1 MSKTFFSTK
10 TNTGVIAVCV
20 IAVTIFTVYVAASI
34 TVLANA
40 EQIQGQDTITII
52 PGASDKN
59 NPVFFDITY
68 YPIQVGKELRWYNAD
83 DVNHKIIISNDNET
97 TPAGIENKKIF
108 ESGDIKPKASFM
120 YKFDK
125 EGTYRFSSP
134 TYPWMH
140 GNVIVSNDISTTAI
154 TNNLN
159 NSVAIQLSWYPAKPK
174 VVVGPEGQEEQQAH
188 FIIKFINEKT
198 NKIQE
203 HIDYRL
209 VIYDQ
214 SNKSVFEQGLHS
226 GWGIEQAA
234 YKFTTPGNYRAE
246 VTINYILFAPVTP
259 DVGKFNIVAIK

>member
-1 MSKTFFSTK
+1 MS
-10 TNTGVIAVCV
+10 NTVPSLAIPVIRSIIV
-20 IAVTIFTVYVAASI
+20 IISIICIFTVSVVVSTY
-34 TVLANA
+34 A
-40 EQIQGQDTITII
+40 EQQQGQDIITII

-59 NPVFFDITY
+59 NPAFFDITY
-68 YPIQVGKELRWYNAD
+68 YPIQVGKEVRWYNAD
-83 DVNHKIIISNDNET
+83 DISHKIIISSGNET

-108 ESGDIKPKASFM
+108 ESGDIKPKTSFP

-140 GNVIVSNDISTTAI
+140 GNIIASNDISTTAM

-174 VVVGPEGQEEQQAH
+174 VGIVEGAEGLQQTH
-188 FIIKFINEKT
+188 FTIKFINEKT

-203 HIDYRL
+203 HIDYQF

-214 SNKSVFEQGLHS
+214 NNKSVFEQRLHS
-226 GWGIEQAA
+226 GWGAEQAA
-234 YKFTTPGNYRAE
+234 YKFMATGNYRAE
-246 VTINYILFAPVTP
+246 VTINYILFTPVTP
-259 DVGKFNIVAIK
+259 DVAKFNIVVT

>member
-1 MSKTFFSTK
+1 MSKTFFSAK
-10 TNTGVIAVCV
+10 TGIIAVCV
-20 IAVTIFTVYVAASI
+20 IAMTMFAISI
-34 TVLANA
+34 AVSTTVLANG

-52 PGASDKN
+52 PGSSDKN
-59 NPVFFDITY
+59 NPAFFDITY

-83 DVNHKIIISNDNET
+83 DINHKIVISSGNET
-97 TPAGIENKKIF
+97 TPAGIENKKVI
-108 ESGDIKPKASFM
+108 ESGDIKPKTSFT

-134 TYPWMH
+134 TFPWMH
-140 GNVIVSNDISTTAI
+140 GNIIASNNISTTAV

-159 NSVAIQLSWYPAKPK
+159 NSVAIQLTWFPSKPK
-174 VVVGPEGQEEQQAH
+174 VAVGPEGQEEQQTH

-226 GWGIEQAA
+226 GWGVEQAA
-234 YKFTTPGNYRAE
+234 YKFMATGNYRAE

-259 DVGKFNIVAIK
+259 DTAKFSIVVTK